1 MLAALS
7 AAVFPASVPSAYVP
21 RRSLFDPWRGTMTD
35 ELIDLVAELTEA
47 LCAHMV
53 VDYTAED
60 YRGSALVERIAQ
72 VAAMLQARGRPV
84 PLPIADVLRRAA
96 EAGRPVGVA

>member
-1 MLAALS
+1 MG
-7 AAVFPASVPSAYVP
+7 VPSAYVP

-35 ELIDLVAELTEA
+35 ELIDLVAEVTEV
-47 LCAHMV
+47 LCAHLV
-53 VDYTAED
+53 VDYTAKD